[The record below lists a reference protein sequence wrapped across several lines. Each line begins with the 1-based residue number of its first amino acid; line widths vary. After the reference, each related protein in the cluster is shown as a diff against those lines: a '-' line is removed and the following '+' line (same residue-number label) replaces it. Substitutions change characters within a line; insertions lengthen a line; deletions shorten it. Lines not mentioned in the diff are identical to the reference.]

1 MPTPAWAEHPPKTIL
16 LATDLSCRGDRPLD
30 RAADLAELWN
40 ARLVVLTVLEA
51 GAQSWLDWEATED
64 LPSWR
69 RPPDRESVARAQL
82 MRDLP
87 QTLRDVEVMVRD
99 GDPPIV
105 IAETAR
111 EIGAELV
118 VTGVARDEPLGR
130 QHLGATV
137 ERLVRSSPAPLLV
150 VRSRL
155 RPYDEVLVA
164 TDFSDSSGQA
174 LIAACGFFPDARIT
188 ALHAWEVPYAGVL
201 GRDAYSEQWA
211 AVELQA
217 RDEFLAKVDLS
228 AADRARL
235 QVLSERGQPDVLLRS
250 YMQDKRVDL
259 AVIGSH
265 GAGGMIER
273 LIGSTAKRILRAA
286 PGDVLLIREPRA
298 AKA

>member
-30 RAADLAELWN
+30 RAADLAERWN

-82 MRDLP
+82 IRDLP
-87 QTLRDVEVMVRD
+87 PTLRDVEVMVRD
-99 GDPPIV
+99 GDPPTV

-137 ERLVRSSPAPLLV
+137 ERLVRSYALDAIETANGKTLAPGVEEERRFLERIKATAAERFASV
-150 VRSRL
+150 GEGEDVRL
-155 RPYDEVLVA
+155 
-164 TDFSDSSGQA
+164 SGEA
-174 LIAACGFFPDARIT
+174 I
-188 ALHAWEVPYAGVL
+188 
-201 GRDAYSEQWA
+201 
-211 AVELQA
+211 
-217 RDEFLAKVDLS
+217 
-228 AADRARL
+228 
-235 QVLSERGQPDVLLRS
+235 
-250 YMQDKRVDL
+250 
-259 AVIGSH
+259 
-265 GAGGMIER
+265 AGGA
-273 LIGSTAKRILRAA
+273 LTAAR
-286 PGDVLLIREPRA
+286 P
-298 AKA
+298 

>member
-1 MPTPAWAEHPPKTIL
+1 MPTPAWAQHPPKIIL
-16 LATDLSCRGDRPLD
+16 LATDLSCRSDRPLD

-51 GAQSWLDWEATED
+51 DTQAWLEREATED

-82 MRDLP
+82 IRDLP
-87 QTLRDVEVMVRD
+87 QTLRDVEVIVRD
-99 GDPPIV
+99 GDPPSV
-105 IAETAR
+105 IAETAK

-137 ERLVRSSPAPLLV
+137 ERLVRSSPAPVLV

-155 RPYDEVLVA
+155 RPYEEVLVG
-164 TDFSDSSGQA
+164 TDFSESSGYA
-174 LIAACGFFPDARIT
+174 LLAAARFFPDVRLT
-188 ALHAWEVPYAGVL
+188 ALHAWEVPYSGLL
-201 GRDAYSEQWA
+201 GRDSYSEQWE

-217 RDEFLAKVDLS
+217 RDEFLSKMDLS

-235 QVLSERGQPDVLLRS
+235 HTLSERGQPDALIRA

-265 GAGGMIER
+265 GAGAMLER

-286 PGDVLLIREPRA
+286 PGDVLVIREPRA
-298 AKA
+298 VKA